1 MKFRRNVKAEKLFN
15 KVALLSLIAE
25 IVLVIY
31 YLVTFNKELIRFI
44 VVFIIY
50 VSVIFCN
57 CSLVKKKFC

>member
-1 MKFRRNVKAEKLFN
+1 MKFRRNVKEEKLFN